1 MVYLL
6 DMSSPTP
13 VSLSPT
19 ARVILGMLRLGVR
32 TGYDIKQ
39 TIEFTT
45 RFFWNASYGQIYP
58 ELRRL
63 ERAGLVESELDPASG
78 RKRTLY
84 RLTPAGERALLDW
97 LSGPGDLFDMRD
109 EALLKFFFGDL
120 LEPEQVLANLRRRRE
135 SFEQVLQLF
144 REIQARPLEEG
155 QDAVYPKK
163 ALHYGVDLVQWMV
176 DWYVKAEQE
185 LETGGGGAG

>member
-1 MVYLL
+1 
-6 DMSSPTP
+6 MSSPTP

-39 TIEFTT
+39 TIEFST

-63 ERAGLVESELDPASG
+63 ERAGLVESELDPASR

-97 LSGPGDLFDMRD
+97 LSGPSDLFDMRD

-120 LEPEQVLANLRRRRE
+120 LAPEQVLANLRHRRE

-144 REIQARPLEEG
+144 REFDARPVAEG
-155 QDAVYPKK
+155 RDAVYPNK
-163 ALHYGVDLVQWMV
+163 ALHYGIDLIGWMV
-176 DWYVKAEQE
+176 DWYARAEQE
-185 LETGGGGAG
+185 LEAGGGGAG

>member
-63 ERAGLVESELDPASG
+63 ERAGLVESELDPSSG

-84 RLTPAGERALLDW
+84 RLTPSGERALLDW

-120 LEPEQVLANLRRRRE
+120 LAPEQVLANLRRRRE
-135 SFEQVLQLF
+135 SFEQVLRLF
-144 REIQARPLEEG
+144 REIDARPLEGG

-185 LETGGGGAG
+185 LEGGGGAG

>member
-1 MVYLL
+1 
-6 DMSSPTP
+6 MS
-13 VSLSPT
+13 SLSPT
-19 ARVILGMLRLGVR
+19 ARVILGMIRLGAR

-63 ERAGLVESELDPASG
+63 ERAGLVESEPDATSG

-84 RLTPAGERALLDW
+84 RLTPAGEQALVDW
-97 LSGPGDLFDMRD
+97 LTGPGDLFDMRD
-109 EALLKFFFGDL
+109 EALLKFFFADL
-120 LEPEQVLANLRRRRE
+120 LTPEQVLTNLRCRRE
-135 SFEQVLQLF
+135 AFERVLQLF
-144 REIQARPLEEG
+144 REIDARPLEEG

-163 ALHYGVDLVQWMV
+163 ALHYGIDLIQWMV
-176 DWYVKAEQE
+176 DWYAKTEQE
-185 LETGGGGAG
+185 MDLGAG